1 MKRSKLL
8 YINNFYKIIDLS
20 WDPDLFG
27 GVEFISIHESEE
39 ASIIWQPIVASPNIL
54 GKLSDSILTGTFVVY
69 CEG

>member
-1 MKRSKLL
+1 MNDKRSKLFH
-8 YINNFYKIIDLS
+8 IKFYKIIDLS

-27 GVEFISIHESEE
+27 GVEYIIMMK
-39 ASIIWQPIVASPNIL
+39 SIIWQPIVASPNIL